1 MLRAKKSAKMKKQ
14 QSETAE
20 KSQTKPEKPSLGCE
34 EEGKPDKEK
43 TYQVS
48 IISHYHPSFIS
59 CALFSG
65 SIK

>member
-1 MLRAKKSAKMKKQ
+1 MKVLRAKKSAKMKKQ
-14 QSETAE
+14 QPETAE

-48 IISHYHPSFIS
+48 ISNPLSSKFYWLCLIFR
-59 CALFSG
+59 
-65 SIK
+65 